1 MSSLVWNFGL
11 IIWKL
16 CKLAFQRNSILSSLR
31 NVSDRTRK
39 MPYWWRR
46 RRRWL
51 VSEHQ
56 LFQRDGLLFFD
67 GLGRGLAGQSLYR
80 ICEGREGTG
89 RWARGGRWAARPR
102 FCSSRFSPALCLHF
116 ASNTTVPVEMDCHHS
131 DRFAALVSHV
141 LRSIPVTL
149 RKPV

>member
-1 MSSLVWNFGL
+1 MKFWADNLKIMQVSFPRKLNFIFFEKRL
-11 IIWKL
+11 RLDPKIAIL
-16 CKLAFQRNSILSSLR
+16 MTSPSALAFS
-31 NVSDRTRK
+31 T
-39 MPYWWRR
+39 
-46 RRRWL
+46 
-51 VSEHQ
+51 
-56 LFQRDGLLFFD
+56 DGLLFFD